1 MLLNA
6 PLSFSNINVTCQN
19 CEISGIRMLGIK
31 HCLKLLKD
39 LKDYDLSIDD
49 SAMHPKF
56 RSHFLSLDKDTEFS
70 INFFVF

>member
-1 MLLNA
+1 
-6 PLSFSNINVTCQN
+6 
-19 CEISGIRMLGIK
+19 MLGIK